1 MITLQVAS
9 SHYAPL
15 RYDSPERLYSYGR
28 QIEIILEIKPQR
40 VLEIGIGNGFVSRY
54 LRDCGV
60 RVTTLDLD
68 AKLKPSVC
76 GSVIDLPFTGNCF
89 DTISCC
95 EVLEHLPHDIVPHAL
110 AELAR
115 VAAKQVVL
123 SVPDVSPYFQW
134 KYDLPFLGQ
143 SYGLRSLH
151 FWPWGKQHT
160 FDGEHYWELGKKGYS
175 LRDFISALQSA
186 GLAAYSWQRAVG
198 NPYHRF
204 FVATKDLSV

>member
-28 QIEIILEIKPQR
+28 QIEIILEIKPQH

-54 LRDCGV
+54 LGDCGV
-60 RVTTLDLD
+60 RVTTFDLD

-76 GSVIDLPFTGNCF
+76 GSVTHLPFGGNSF
-89 DTISCC
+89 DAVSCC
-95 EVLEHLPHDIVPHAL
+95 EVLEHLPYQIVPNAL

-134 KYDLPFLGQ
+134 MCDLPFLGQ
-143 SYGLRSLH
+143 WCGLRSLH
-151 FWPWGKQHT
+151 FWPWGKQHI
-160 FDGEHYWELGKKGYS
+160 FNGEHYWELGKKGYS
-175 LRDFISALQSA
+175 LRGSMTALQGA
-186 GLAAYSWQRAVG
+186 GLAAHSWQRALG

-204 FVATKDLSV
+204 FVATKHSGI

>member
-28 QIEIILEIKPQR
+28 QIEIILEIKPQH

-68 AKLKPSVC
+68 AKLKPSVY
-76 GSVIDLPFTGNCF
+76 GSVIDLPFAGNCF

-95 EVLEHLPHDIVPHAL
+95 EVLEHLPYEIVPHAL

-115 VAAKQVVL
+115 VAAKQIVL

-134 KYDLPFLGQ
+134 KYDLSVLGQ
-143 SYGLRSLH
+143 SYGLRSLQ
-151 FWPWGKQHT
+151 FWSWGKQHT
-160 FDGEHYWELGKKGYS
+160 FDGEHYWELGKRGHS
-175 LRDFISALQSA
+175 LRNFISALQSA

-204 FVATKDLSV
+204 FVTTKDL